1 MNKKILLSLI
11 CMSISSLAFGH
22 VVKVINNTRYILTI
36 TATHIQFGFICPPRI
51 ENVPPK
57 TQHVIDI
64 GVCCTNNITI
74 EAVNPPRPTKPLI
87 YETYGNCSSFEITVD
102 EANPTTA
109 EGFGLMMIGK
119 SI

>member
-11 CMSISSLAFGH
+11 CMSISSLALGH
-22 VVKVINNTRYILTI
+22 VVKVKNNTNYTLTI
-36 TATHIQFGFICPPRI
+36 IANHIQFGFICPPRK
-51 ENVPPK
+51 ETVPPK
-57 TQHVIDI
+57 TQLIIDI

-87 YETYGNCSSFEITVD
+87 YETYGNCSSFEIKID
-102 EANPTTA
+102 EARPTA
-109 EGFGLMMIGK
+109 AGGFGLMITGK